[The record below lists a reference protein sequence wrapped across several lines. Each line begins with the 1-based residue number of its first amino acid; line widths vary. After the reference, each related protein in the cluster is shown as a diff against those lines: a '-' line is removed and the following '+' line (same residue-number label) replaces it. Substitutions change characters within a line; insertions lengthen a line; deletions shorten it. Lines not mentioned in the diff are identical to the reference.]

1 MKRTI
6 FLLTLVVAMLS
17 SVSLFAQD
25 QRGDL
30 SYDEEILRYEGQWPK
45 GQGILYSSKDG
56 LIIGTFNNGVPEGKC
71 VAYLPSGEVYWG
83 DYKKG
88 KATGKGRLYRDN
100 GIVFSGD
107 FKNGKYHG
115 TDTLYRRN
123 GSVYV
128 GRFRNGKLKSKMFE
142 SDTPPVGM
150 MKPRYPRVDLRN
162 RQEEFL
168 KALELRWEARNL
180 MLIESA
186 GFITP
191 RFQGG
196 TLDDFTLWVNSQ
208 VKVPE
213 TFDPTRGSRAV
224 LVEFTVLADGTL
236 ADIHAVFGSNPDLN
250 EAAEKAVAKSP
261 EWEPGM
267 FGGEK
272 KSTRLTV
279 PIVFEGE

>member
-1 MKRTI
+1 MA
-6 FLLTLVVAMLS
+6 LLS

-25 QRGDL
+25 QRTDL
-30 SYDEEILRYEGQWPK
+30 NYDEEILRYEGQWPK
-45 GQGILYSSKDG
+45 GRGILYSSKDG
-56 LIIGTFNNGVPEGKC
+56 LIIGTFDNGVPVGKC
-71 VAYLPSGEVYWG
+71 VCYLPTGEVYWG

-100 GIVFSGD
+100 GIVMSGD

-115 TDTLYRRN
+115 IDTLFRKD
-123 GSVYV
+123 GSIYI
-128 GRFRNGKLKSKMFE
+128 GKFRNGKLKTKMFE
-142 SDTPPVGM
+142 TKIPFVEIP
-150 MKPRYPRVDLRN
+150 KPKYPRVDLQP

-168 KALELRWEARNL
+168 KALEIRQEARNL
-180 MLIESA
+180 MLIESM

-196 TLDDFTLWVNSQ
+196 SLDDFTLWVNSQ
-208 VKVPE
+208 VEVPE

-224 LVEFTVLADGTL
+224 LVEFTVMPDGTL
-236 ADIHAVFGSNPDLN
+236 ADIHAIFGSNPDLN

-261 EWEPGM
+261 VWEPGT
-267 FGGEK
+267 FDGEK

-279 PIVFEGE
+279 PVVFEGE

>member
-25 QRGDL
+25 
-30 SYDEEILRYEGQWPK
+30 ILRYEGQWPE
-45 GQGILYSSKDG
+45 GEGILYSSKDG
-56 LIIGTFNNGVPEGKC
+56 LVIGTFRNGVPEGKC
-71 VAYLPSGEVYWG
+71 VTYLPSGEVYWG
-83 DYKKG
+83 NYKKG
-88 KATGKGRLYRDN
+88 RRTGQGSLYRDN

-107 FKNGKYHG
+107 FKNGRYHG
-115 TDTLYRRN
+115 TDTLYRKN

-128 GRFRNGKLKSKMFE
+128 GKFRKGKLKAKIFE
-142 SDTPPVGM
+142 TDAPSPQMV
-150 MKPRYPRVDLRN
+150 KPGYPKIDLRYK
-162 RQEEFL
+162 QEDFL
-168 KALELRWEARNL
+168 KELELRWEERNL
-180 MLIESA
+180 NLIESA

-196 TLDDFTLWVNSQ
+196 NLEDFTIWVNSQ

-213 TFDPTRGSRAV
+213 TFDPTRGSRTV